1 MNTNFQNIDGYI
13 ALQDLEK
20 QQKLRELRTI
30 ISKVVPAETKETI
43 AYKMPTFRYNGNLI
57 HFAQFKNHIGI
68 YPGPD
73 PIEAFKEQLS
83 CYKTS
88 KGAIQIP
95 NNKPLDEELIKNLVQ
110 YNVDKLKYK
119 KGPNWTSYQENWQ
132 VLYEKMA
139 QLILK
144 TNLTKEFKWGTDV
157 YTFQGKNVVGW
168 AGFKHFFSIWFY
180 NGVFLR
186 DPYNVLISASEGKTK
201 SLRQWRL
208 NATTEFDEH
217 KILEYIDESIQTII
231 DEKFI
236 STNKGLIREPEGLLK
251 EELEKNSA
259 LQHSFMKLTPG
270 KRKDYIEYINDAK
283 QEKTKLAR
291 LEKIMPMI
299 LSGIGLND
307 KYKR

>member
-1 MNTNFQNIDGYI
+1 MCI
-13 ALQDLEK
+13 
-20 QQKLRELRTI
+20 
-30 ISKVVPAETKETI
+30 P
-43 AYKMPTFRYNGNLI
+43 
-57 HFAQFKNHIGI
+57 
-68 YPGPD
+68 
-73 PIEAFKEQLS
+73 FKE
-83 CYKTS
+83 
-88 KGAIQIP
+88 
-95 NNKPLDEELIKNLVQ
+95 
-110 YNVDKLKYK
+110 
-119 KGPNWTSYQENWQ
+119 
-132 VLYEKMA
+132 
-139 QLILK
+139 
-144 TNLTKEFKWGTDV
+144 
-157 YTFQGKNVVGW
+157 KNVVGW

>member
-1 MNTNFQNIDGYI
+1 MNKDFQNIDEYI
-13 ALQDLEK
+13 ALQELEK

-30 ISKVVPAETKETI
+30 IAKVVPAETKETI

-83 CYKTS
+83 GYKTS

-95 NNKPLDEELIKNLVQ
+95 HNQPLDIQLLENIVL
-110 YNVDKLKYK
+110 YNVDKLKDK
-119 KGPNWTSYQENWQ
+119 KGPNWTSYQDKWEE
-132 VLYEKMA
+132 LYAKMNMT
-139 QLILK
+139 ISK
-144 TNLTKEFKWGTDV
+144 RNLQKELKWGMDI
-157 YTFQGKNVVGW
+157 YTYDGKNVLAW

-180 NGVFLR
+180 NGVFLC
-186 DPYNVLISASEGKTK
+186 DPYNVLITASEGKTK

-208 NATTEFDEH
+208 NETTEFDEH

-231 DEKFI
+231 DGKFI
-236 STNKGLIREPEGLLK
+236 PTEKGSKREPEGLLK
-251 EELEKNSA
+251 EELEKNSE
-259 LQHSFMKLTPG
+259 LKKSFMKLTPG
-270 KRKDYIEYINDAK
+270 KQKDYIEYINEAK
-283 QEKTKLAR
+283 QEKTKLTR
-291 LEKIMPMI
+291 LEKITPMI

>member
-110 YNVDKLKYK
+110 YNVDKLKNK

-157 YTFQGKNVVGW
+157 YTFQGK
-168 AGFKHFFSIWFY
+168 K
-180 NGVFLR
+180 R
-186 DPYNVLISASEGKTK
+186 
-201 SLRQWRL
+201 RRL
-208 NATTEFDEH
+208 GRF
-217 KILEYIDESIQTII
+217 
-231 DEKFI
+231 
-236 STNKGLIREPEGLLK
+236 
-251 EELEKNSA
+251 
-259 LQHSFMKLTPG
+259 
-270 KRKDYIEYINDAK
+270 
-283 QEKTKLAR
+283 
-291 LEKIMPMI
+291 
-299 LSGIGLND
+299 
-307 KYKR
+307 